1 MSAPLKKFCY
11 NLTST
16 SFCPYPGLTVKW
28 RWMVNKVTKSFSCSL
43 SFWEKGRGW
52 EKGEERELGAALL
65 PWSDTAVAPF
75 PACGIT
81 SEQLFSSVKTLQRLL
96 ETDALVT
103 GHSEYQK
110 AWVELRS
117 ISHAL
122 YLGKCLTTVWQIWV
136 GTATRELPPRRWQ
149 RKQQARGQLEP
160 AEQL

>member
-1 MSAPLKKFCY
+1 MPC
-11 NLTST
+11 
-16 SFCPYPGLTVKW
+16 
-28 RWMVNKVTKSFSCSL
+28 
-43 SFWEKGRGW
+43 
-52 EKGEERELGAALL
+52 
-65 PWSDTAVAPF
+65 SDTAVAPF

-122 YLGKCLTTVWQIWV
+122 YIGKCLTTVADMSGHSSKGAAPKEV
-136 GTATRELPPRRWQ
+136 AE
-149 RKQQARGQLEP
+149 KQ
-160 AEQL
+160 